1 MKIKICNTF
10 SSCSYFL
17 LGLMAFSLA
26 FGLAISMSEE
36 EGKPVLIFFESF
48 AKVIMRIVFW
58 MIYLTPIG
66 VCFLV
71 AGEIIK
77 MKDVADNFL
86 SLGWYFATLVIGL
99 LIHGGIFLPTLYGV
113 ITRTLPFRFLRNI
126 SRALA
131 TAFGTSSSMATLP
144 TTLDCLENEN
154 KIDSRVSRFVAP
166 IGKTSHTT

>member
-1 MKIKICNTF
+1 
-10 SSCSYFL
+10 
-17 LGLMAFSLA
+17 MAFSLA

-77 MKDVADNFL
+77 MKDVADNFIK
-86 SLGWYFATLVIGL
+86 LGWYFVTTVVGL
-99 LIHGGIFLPTLYGV
+99 LIHGGIFLPTLYGA
-113 ITRTLPFRFLRNI
+113 ITRTLPFRFMKNI

-154 KIDSRVSRFVAP
+154 NIDSRVSRFVAP
-166 IGKTSHTT
+166 IGKTSCITYM

>member
-99 LIHGGIFLPTLYGV
+99 LIHGGIFCQH
-113 ITRTLPFRFLRNI
+113 FME
-126 SRALA
+126 
-131 TAFGTSSSMATLP
+131 SSQEPYHS
-144 TTLDCLENEN
+144 
-154 KIDSRVSRFVAP
+154 DS
-166 IGKTSHTT
+166 